1 MITISN
7 KTKNKTCQE
16 IRLKNYDNNWKER
29 KINKRS
35 QEKIKQKKLQAKK
48 KCELNGQKRK
58 IKILVL

>member
-35 QEKIKQKKLQAKK
+35 QEKIKQKKITS
-48 KCELNGQKRK
+48 QKEMWT
-58 IKILVL
+58 